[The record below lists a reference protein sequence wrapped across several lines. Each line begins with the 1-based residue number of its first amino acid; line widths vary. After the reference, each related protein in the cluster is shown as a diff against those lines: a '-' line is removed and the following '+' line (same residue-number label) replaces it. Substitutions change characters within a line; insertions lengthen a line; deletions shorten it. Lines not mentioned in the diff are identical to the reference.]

1 MKQVP
6 PTNNKK
12 AKIAAGK
19 TQKSGQG
26 YIFTTKQSN
35 PDLANNQKV
44 KDGDLIGVATGG
56 TPVIVIVIVVQ
67 RWGSDWGGYRQNT
80 IVIVIVIVVQR
91 WGSDWGGYR

>member
-26 YIFTTKQSN
+26 YIFTTKQPN

-44 KDGDLIGVATGG
+44 KVVAKETRYSDG
-56 TPVIVIVIVVQ
+56 
-67 RWGSDWGGYRQNT
+67 N
-80 IVIVIVIVVQR
+80 
-91 WGSDWGGYR
+91 